1 MCTCHVNEPHLEI
14 EILPDRSN
22 DSNNISNR
30 DRSNDIVAVAVGVL
44 LVVPGVRS
52 AAKNEWKNARG
63 LGRERA
69 GTLDIDVFLLKKV
82 YRCRVQEDVVDSFTE
97 HC

>member
-52 AAKNEWKNARG
+52 AAKNEWKKREG
-63 LGRERA
+63 LGARKGGNTR
-69 GTLDIDVFLLKKV
+69 
-82 YRCRVQEDVVDSFTE
+82 
-97 HC
+97 H

>member
-14 EILPDRSN
+14 EILPHRSN

-30 DRSNDIVAVAVGVL
+30 DDIVAVAVGVL

-52 AAKNEWKNARG
+52 AAKNEWKKREG
-63 LGRERA
+63 LGARKGGNTR
-69 GTLDIDVFLLKKV
+69 
-82 YRCRVQEDVVDSFTE
+82 
-97 HC
+97 H